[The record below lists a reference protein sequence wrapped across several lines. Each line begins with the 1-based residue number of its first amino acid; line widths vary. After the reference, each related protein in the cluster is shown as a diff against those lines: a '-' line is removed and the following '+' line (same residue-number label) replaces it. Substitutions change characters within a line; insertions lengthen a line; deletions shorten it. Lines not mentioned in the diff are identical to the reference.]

1 MTERGFHTPRASGFL
16 NQWRNPL
23 AYPVEYFQKSKRK
36 FESYCLGLGG
46 MMRAI
51 AWVIGVM
58 LSGPVGAQTVIPDA
72 TGEAKVEMGTQA
84 GLETWVEAF
93 RPRALAAGVPAAT
106 FDAALRGVAFDPKVV
121 ERDRNQNE
129 FTKTVWDYLDTAVS
143 EDRVALGIKALDRN
157 RDLLERIEADYGVE
171 KEIVVA
177 VWGLESAYGTFR
189 GDLPVLGSLATLA
202 YDGRR
207 GAFFEAELIAAL
219 KIVDGGHVETFTGSW
234 AGASGHTQFMPSSW
248 QNFAVD
254 FDGDGKRNLWGEDP
268 ADALAST
275 ANYLRHWGWTMG
287 QPWGL
292 EVTLPEG
299 FDYDQTTERV
309 VKPVADWQA
318 LGVRTATGD
327 DLPDH
332 GPGSILLPGGHRGA
346 AFLIWPNF
354 QVIEHYNTADAY
366 IIGIGHLADR
376 IKGGPPI
383 AAAWPRELRALTLNE
398 RKELQDL
405 LGRAGFD
412 PGGVDGRMGPK
423 TIAAVK
429 AFQKA
434 RGRVPDGYPSLEVLA
449 LLR

>member
-1 MTERGFHTPRASGFL
+1 MQALVGMILAAL
-16 NQWRNPL
+16 LQWP
-23 AYPVEYFQKSKRK
+23 A
-36 FESYCLGLGG
+36 
-46 MMRAI
+46 A
-51 AWVIGVM
+51 
-58 LSGPVGAQTVIPDA
+58 AQTILPDA
-72 TGEAKVEMGTQA
+72 VEGEAKMGSQT
-84 GLETWVEAF
+84 GLDAWVQDF

-106 FDAALRGVAFDPKVV
+106 FDASLRGVEFNAKVV

-129 FTKTVWDYLDTAVS
+129 FSKTIWDYLDTAVS
-143 EDRVALGIKALDRN
+143 EDRVALGMKAMAKHRALLDRIAA
-157 RDLLERIEADYGVE
+157 EYGVE
-171 KEIVVA
+171 AEILAA
-177 VWGLESAYGTFR
+177 VWGLESAYGTYR

-207 GAFFEAELIAAL
+207 AAFFEAELIAAL
-219 KIVDGGHVETFTGSW
+219 KIIDGGHVETFTGSW

-248 QNFAVD
+248 EAFAVD

-268 ADALAST
+268 GDALAST
-275 ANYLRHWGWTMG
+275 ANYLRHWGWTKG

-309 VKPVADWQA
+309 VKPVPDWQA
-318 LGVRTATGD
+318 MGIRTATGA

-346 AFLIWPNF
+346 AFLIFPNF
-354 QVIEHYNTADAY
+354 QVIERYNTADAY

-376 IKGGPPI
+376 LKGGPPI
-383 AAAWPRELRALTLNE
+383 AASWPRDLRALTLDE
-398 RKELQDL
+398 RRELQDR

-429 AFQKA
+429 AFQTA
-434 RGRVPDGYPSLEVLA
+434 RGLIPDGYPSLEILS

>member
-1 MTERGFHTPRASGFL
+1 MKRAF
-16 NQWRNPL
+16 
-23 AYPVEYFQKSKRK
+23 
-36 FESYCLGLGG
+36 
-46 MMRAI
+46 RAI
-51 AWVIGVM
+51 LCGM
-58 LSGPVGAQTVIPDA
+58 LGMSSASAQTILPDA
-72 TGEAKVEMGTQA
+72 PQGEAKMGTQT
-84 GLETWVEAF
+84 GLEAWVQGF
-93 RPRALAAGVPAAT
+93 RPRALAAGVPAAV
-106 FDAALRGVAFDPKVV
+106 FDAALRGVDFNPKVV

-129 FTKTVWDYLDTAVS
+129 FSKTIWDYLDTAVS
-143 EDRVALGIKALDRN
+143 EDRVALGIKAMAQH
-157 RDLLERIEADYGVE
+157 RDLLDAIAADYGVE
-171 KEIVVA
+171 AEILAA
-177 VWGLESAYGTFR
+177 VWGLESAYGTYR

-219 KIVDGGHVETFTGSW
+219 KIVDGGHVKAFAGSW

-248 QNFAVD
+248 EAFAVD

-268 ADALAST
+268 GDALAST
-275 ANYLRHWGWTMG
+275 ANYLRHWGWTTG

-292 EVTLPEG
+292 EVTLPQG

-309 VKPVADWQA
+309 VKPAPDWQA
-318 LGVRTATGD
+318 MGVRTAIGG

-346 AFLIWPNF
+346 AFLIFPNF
-354 QVIEHYNTADAY
+354 QVIEKYNTADAY

-376 IKGGPPI
+376 LKGGPPI
-383 AAAWPRELRALTLNE
+383 AATWPRDLRALTLDE

-405 LGRAGFD
+405 LGTAGFD

-429 AFQKA
+429 AFQTA
-434 RGRVPDGYPSLEVLA
+434 RSLVPDGYPSLEVLS

>member
-1 MTERGFHTPRASGFL
+1 MGGRVVRALVGVIL
-16 NQWRNPL
+16 AVLLQGPL
-23 AYPVEYFQKSKRK
+23 A
-36 FESYCLGLGG
+36 
-46 MMRAI
+46 
-51 AWVIGVM
+51 
-58 LSGPVGAQTVIPDA
+58 AQTILPDA
-72 TGEAKVEMGTQA
+72 AQGEAKMGTQA
-84 GLETWVEAF
+84 GLEAWVEGF
-93 RPRALAAGVPAAT
+93 RPRALAAGVTATT
-106 FDAALRGVAFDPKVV
+106 FDASLRGVEFNPKVV

-129 FTKTVWDYLDTAVS
+129 FSKTIWDYLDTAVS
-143 EDRVALGIKALDRN
+143 EDRVALGIKALAQHRALLDRIAA
-157 RDLLERIEADYGVE
+157 EYGVE
-171 KEIVVA
+171 ADILTA

-219 KIVDGGHVETFTGSW
+219 KIMGGGHVDRFTGSW

-248 QNFAVD
+248 EKFAVD
-254 FDGDGKRNLWGEDP
+254 FDGDGKRNLWGDDP
-268 ADALAST
+268 VDALAST
-275 ANYLRHWGWTMG
+275 ANYLRHWGWTTG

-292 EVTLPEG
+292 EVTLPQG

-318 LGVRTATGD
+318 MGIRTASGA
-327 DLPDH
+327 DLPEH
-332 GPGSILLPGGHRGA
+332 GPGSILLPAGHRGA
-346 AFLIWPNF
+346 AFLIFPNF
-354 QVIEHYNTADAY
+354 QVIEKYNTADAY

-376 IKGGPPI
+376 IKGGPAITAP
-383 AAAWPRELRALTLNE
+383 WPRDLRALTLDE
-398 RKELQDL
+398 RKELQER
-405 LGRAGFD
+405 LGMAGFD

-434 RGRVPDGYPSLEVLA
+434 RGLVPDGYPSLEVLT

>member
-1 MTERGFHTPRASGFL
+1 MLVVWA
-16 NQWRNPL
+16 
-23 AYPVEYFQKSKRK
+23 
-36 FESYCLGLGG
+36 GLVQ
-46 MMRAI
+46 AQTI
-51 AWVIGVM
+51 
-58 LSGPVGAQTVIPDA
+58 LPDPVG
-72 TGEAKVEMGTQA
+72 GEMAEMGTQE
-84 GLETWVEAF
+84 GLEAWVAAF
-93 RPRALAAGVPAAT
+93 RPRALAAGIPAAT
-106 FDAALRGVAFDPKVV
+106 FDAALRGVAFNASVV

-143 EDRVALGIKALDRN
+143 ADRVALGIKAVDRN
-157 RDLLERIEADYGVE
+157 RDLLERIEAEYGVE
-171 KEIVVA
+171 KEVVAA
-177 VWGLESAYGTFR
+177 VWGLESAYGTYR

-202 YDGRR
+202 YEGRR

-219 KIVDGGHVETFTGSW
+219 RIVAGGHVESFAGSW

-248 QNFAVD
+248 EDFAVD

-275 ANYLRHWGWTMG
+275 ANYLRHWGWTKG

-309 VKPVADWQA
+309 VKPVADWVA
-318 LGVRTATGD
+318 LGVAPVAGGV
-327 DLPDH
+327 LPDH
-332 GPGSILLPGGHRGA
+332 GPGSILLPGGARGA
-346 AFLIWPNF
+346 AFLIFPNF
-354 QVIEHYNTADAY
+354 QVIEKYNTADAY

-383 AAAWPRELRALTLNE
+383 AATWPRELRALTLEE
-398 RKELQDL
+398 RRELQER
-405 LGRAGFD
+405 LGQAGFD

-423 TIAAVK
+423 TVAAVK

-434 RGRVPDGYPSLEVLA
+434 KGLVPDGYPSLEVLT

>member
-1 MTERGFHTPRASGFL
+1 MVWACVGVT
-16 NQWRNPL
+16 L
-23 AYPVEYFQKSKRK
+23 AVLLQ
-36 FESYCLGLGG
+36 
-46 MMRAI
+46 
-51 AWVIGVM
+51 
-58 LSGPVGAQTVIPDA
+58 GPAVAQTILPDA
-72 TGEAKVEMGTQA
+72 VSGGLVEMGTQA
-84 GLETWVEAF
+84 GLEAWVEEF

-106 FDAALRGVAFDPKVV
+106 FDAALRGVEFNPKVV

-129 FTKTVWDYLDTAVS
+129 FTKTIWDYLDTAVS
-143 EDRVALGIKALDRN
+143 EDRVALGIKAMARHRELLDWIAA
-157 RDLLERIEADYGVE
+157 EYGVE
-171 KEIVVA
+171 AEVLAA
-177 VWGLESAYGTFR
+177 VWGLESAYGTYP

-207 GAFFEAELIAAL
+207 AAFFEAELIAAL
-219 KIVDGGHVETFTGSW
+219 RIVAGGHVESFTGSW

-248 QNFAVD
+248 EKFAVD

-268 ADALAST
+268 GDALAST
-275 ANYLRHWGWTMG
+275 ANYLRHWGWTTG

-309 VKPVADWQA
+309 VKPVPDWQA
-318 LGVRTATGD
+318 LGVRTAAGA

-346 AFLIWPNF
+346 AFLIFPNF
-354 QVIEHYNTADAY
+354 QVIEKYNTADAY
-366 IIGIGHLADR
+366 VVAIGSLSDR
-376 IKGGPPI
+376 LKGGPPI
-383 AAAWPRELRALTLNE
+383 AAAWPRDLRALTLEE
-398 RKELQDL
+398 RKELQDR

-423 TIAAVK
+423 TVAAVK

-434 RGRVPDGYPSLEVLA
+434 KGLVPDGYPSLEVLS